1 MQHRL
6 TPKRFMVVHG
16 VCGKVQLFVAHMA
29 LRRFKVTRTLAAIE
43 CTGFLRE
50 PRSVKF
56 SC

>member
-29 LRRFKVTRTLAAIE
+29 LRRFKVTRTLATIE